1 MNMEEPEIVNNSEKE
16 TGINE
21 TENVEETSE
30 ETSVDKKEQHAAE
43 LQEMNDKYMR
53 LYAEFDNYKK
63 RVNKDKEELIKY
75 ANEGIIYQLL
85 PVVDNLEMALRH
97 SDHNTSSGLV
107 QGVENTLR
115 EFLRTLEKF
124 GLTPIEALNKPFDP
138 ALHEAMCVIERKDIE
153 ENLVVEEF
161 RKGYIFKEKVLRP
174 SLVSVSKRPKV
185 KDENKTEEIRI
196 IEEGS

>member
-1 MNMEEPEIVNNSEKE
+1 MEEPEIANNSKE
-16 TGINE
+16 EAGIDE
-21 TENVEETSE
+21 TENVEET
-30 ETSVDKKEQHAAE
+30 TVDKKVQLSAE
-43 LQEMNDKYMR
+43 LQEMNDKYIR
-53 LYAEFDNYKK
+53 LYAEFDNYRK
-63 RVNKDKEELIKY
+63 RVNKDREELIKY

-85 PVVDNLEMALRH
+85 PVIDNLEMALKH
-97 SDHNTSSGLV
+97 SNDSTSSGIV

-124 GLTPIEALNKPFDP
+124 GLTPIEAVNKPFDP
-138 ALHEAMCVIERKDIE
+138 LLHEAMCVIERKDIE

-161 RKGYIFKEKVLRP
+161 RKGYIFKEKVIRP

-185 KDENKTEEIRI
+185 KDEKKTEEIRI

>member
-1 MNMEEPEIVNNSEKE
+1 MEEPEIANNSKE
-16 TGINE
+16 EAGIDE
-21 TENVEETSE
+21 TKNVEET
-30 ETSVDKKEQHAAE
+30 TADKKVQLAAE
-43 LQEMNDKYMR
+43 LQEMNDKYIR
-53 LYAEFDNYKK
+53 LYAEFDNYRK
-63 RVNKDKEELIKY
+63 RVNKDREELIKY

-85 PVVDNLEMALRH
+85 PVIDNLEMALKH
-97 SDHNTSSGLV
+97 SNDSTSSGLV

-124 GLTPIEALNKPFDP
+124 GLNPIEAVNKPFDP
-138 ALHEAMCVIERKDIE
+138 SLHEAMCVIERKDIE

-185 KDENKTEEIRI
+185 KDEKKTEEIRI

>member
-1 MNMEEPEIVNNSEKE
+1 MYMEEPEIADKSKE
-16 TGINE
+16 EAGINE
-21 TENVEETSE
+21 TENVEEPT
-30 ETSVDKKEQHAAE
+30 VDKKKQLAVE
-43 LQEMNDKYMR
+43 LQEMNDKYIR
-53 LYAEFDNYKK
+53 LYAEFDNYRK

-85 PVVDNLEMALRH
+85 PVIDNLEMALKH
-97 SDHNTSSGLV
+97 SNDNTSSGLV

-124 GLTPIEALNKPFDP
+124 GLNPIEAVNKPFDP
-138 ALHEAMCVIERKDIE
+138 SQHEAMCVIERKDIE

-174 SLVSVSKRPKV
+174 SLVSVSKRPEEKN
-185 KDENKTEEIRI
+185 KEKTEEIRI

>member
-1 MNMEEPEIVNNSEKE
+1 MYMEEPEIADNSQKE
-16 TGINE
+16 SGINE
-21 TENVEETSE
+21 TENVEET
-30 ETSVDKKEQHAAE
+30 TVDKKVQSAAE
-43 LQEMNDKYMR
+43 LQEMNDKYIR
-53 LYAEFDNYKK
+53 LYAEFDNYRK

-85 PVVDNLEMALRH
+85 PVIDNLEMALKH
-97 SDHNTSSGLV
+97 SNDNTSSGLV

-124 GLTPIEALNKPFDP
+124 GLNPIEAVNKPFNP
-138 ALHEAMCVIERKDIE
+138 SLHEAMCVIERKDIE

-174 SLVSVSKRPKV
+174 SLVSVSKRPKF
-185 KDENKTEEIRI
+185 KDEEKTEEIRI

>member
-1 MNMEEPEIVNNSEKE
+1 MEEPEIANNSKGEAGIKE
-16 TGINE
+16 TE
-21 TENVEETSE
+21 KVEITP
-30 ETSVDKKEQHAAE
+30 VDKMEQLTAE
-43 LQEMNDKYMR
+43 LQEMNDKYIR
-53 LYAEFDNYKK
+53 LYAEFDNYRK

-85 PVVDNLEMALRH
+85 IVIDTLEIALKH
-97 SDHNTSSGLV
+97 SNDKTSSGLI

-124 GLTPIEALNKPFDP
+124 GLTPIEAVNKPFDP
-138 ALHEAMCVIERKDIE
+138 SLHEAISVVEQNDIK

-174 SLVSVSKRPKV
+174 SLVSVSKRPEV
-185 KDENKTEEIRI
+185 KDEEKTEEIRI